1 MFSKTI
7 WKIMP
12 VQLRDVAKRLKL
24 SITTGS
30 RALDGYDDVAT
41 TTRARVLR
49 AARAMEY
56 VPSRAARQMRR
67 NRSEVMGYVLPAS
80 AGHFADSSFSEFSV
94 GPGDGAAT
102 RDFDLPVS
110 TTAADS
116 VIEKRNYTRWIRSRL
131 VDGIVLSRMR
141 LRDWRV
147 AHLVTAHVP
156 FVAHGRTLT
165 CGKYPYIEVDSR
177 SGFEELVGH
186 LVQRG
191 LRRIAYIGA
200 PPEITLQAE
209 RFAGYRNGLASA
221 GISFEESLVV
231 EGDLTRQGGYAEHAQ
246 PPLTT
251 LQKPIYNTTKRL
263 VDMLVACI
271 NGEPLEELKVIR
283 APQLIIRDSTGGQQ
297 FFSTFCQNDLRAAY
311 ASANCR
317 RM

>member
-1 MFSKTI
+1 MI
-7 WKIMP
+7 Y
-12 VQLRDVAKRLKL
+12 L
-24 SITTGS
+24 
-30 RALDGYDDVAT
+30 
-41 TTRARVLR
+41 
-49 AARAMEY
+49 E
-56 VPSRAARQMRR
+56 
-67 NRSEVMGYVLPAS
+67 
-80 AGHFADSSFSEFSV
+80 
-94 GPGDGAAT
+94 
-102 RDFDLPVS
+102 
-110 TTAADS
+110 
-116 VIEKRNYTRWIRSRL
+116 
-131 VDGIVLSRMR
+131 GIVLSRMR

-165 CGKYPYIEVDSR
+165 RGKYPYIEVDSH
-177 SGFEELVGH
+177 SGFEELVRH

-191 LRRIAYIGA
+191 FRRIAYISA

-209 RFAGYRNGLASA
+209 RFAGYRKGFASA

-231 EGDLTRQGGYAEHAQ
+231 EGALTRQGGGYTAAQRLLALRTPPTAIMGANHLTAIGAIRAAHERGLTVGKDLAVVGYDGTEDAARSQ

-251 LQKPIYNTTKRL
+251 LQQPIYNTTKRL

-297 FFSTFCQNDLRAAY
+297 FFSTFCQNDLRVAY